1 MTVSIV
7 CEQLGKTYAG
17 RSGPVQALAP
27 VDLTVQ
33 AGEFLVLLGPSGCGK
48 TTLLRMIGGLQDPTA
63 GKLQLVPSQA
73 TSPVT
78 GFVFQQANLMPW
90 LNIEE
95 NVALPLRLKKM
106 SPQARLERAR
116 ALCELVGLG
125 KFTKAW
131 PRELSGGM
139 QQRAAIARAMADRP
153 DLLLMDEPFGALDA
167 LTRTRMNSELERLW
181 LSTGATVVLVTH
193 SISEAVM
200 LADRI
205 VVMSARPGRIVSVTD
220 VHFDRPR
227 SPDLEN
233 TPEFQAIAGALRKQ
247 LEH

>member
-7 CEQLGKTYAG
+7 CEQVGKTYAG
-17 RSGPVQALAP
+17 RNGPVEALTP
-27 VDLTVQ
+27 IDLTVK

-48 TTLLRMIGGLQDPTA
+48 TTLLRMIGGLQQPTS
-63 GKLQLVPSQA
+63 GKLTLSPSVPGPS
-73 TSPVT
+73 VT

-90 LNIEE
+90 LTIEE
-95 NVALPLRLKKM
+95 NVALPLRLKNVSKDK
-106 SPQARLERAR
+106 RLQRAR

-125 KFTKAW
+125 RFTKAW

-139 QQRAAIARAMADRP
+139 QQRAAIARAMVDDP
-153 DLLLMDEPFGALDA
+153 HLLLMDEPFGALDA
-167 LTRTRMNSELERLW
+167 LTRARMNGELERLW
-181 LSTGATVVLVTH
+181 ISTGATVVLVTH

-205 VVMSARPGRIVSVTD
+205 VVMSARPGRILSITD
-220 VHFDRPR
+220 VDFPRPR
-227 SPDLEN
+227 AAELEN
-233 TPEFQAIAGALRKQ
+233 TGEFQKIAAALRAQ